1 MSEHEH
7 ATTDT
12 DVDAQVAE
20 FTETVRN
27 SKPYQ
32 QFVENQRRLQSDE
45 KAQQLLQEY
54 QTKQQQLQ
62 RGGFDQETMGELREI
77 KADVEANE
85 TIAELRRAE
94 EELLSLL
101 EETNDIISEKI
112 GQEFART
119 TGGGCC

>member
-7 ATTDT
+7 APTDT
-12 DVDAQVAE
+12 DVDAQLAE
-20 FTETVRN
+20 FIETVRN
-27 SKPYQ
+27 SDSYQ
-32 QFVENQRRLQSDE
+32 QFIERQRQLQSDE

-54 QTKQQQLQ
+54 QMKQQQLQ
-62 RGGFDQETMGELREI
+62 RDGFDDDTMSELREI
-77 KADVEANE
+77 KAGIDDNE

-94 EELLSLL
+94 DELISLL